1 MKRRTAAAVLFV
13 LLLGSTEALSSPTPQ
28 ERQRQF
34 AHLPDWTGIWIADD
48 GIMTRLGLRNDVEGD
63 SGPTFK
69 DRILNQHRPYN
80 AEWQAKV
87 QAALAKRETDRQ
99 AGRLTAKE
107 CGFYF
112 PGVMESPWAFEVLNT
127 PEQTV
132 FIFAGREIRHIYTD
146 GRGHPPSDELWPL
159 PWGDSIGRW
168 EGDTLVVDTVSV
180 TAHSEPFQLNPIF
193 SSAAH
198 FTERIRK
205 VGKDRLEDTMT
216 MEDPAALTQPWTVT
230 LPYTRVTT
238 IDRLVHGDCMENDR
252 NAVVDGK
259 LTVTPR

>member
-1 MKRRTAAAVLFV
+1 MNRGTVAVCFVILVFTARAW
-13 LLLGSTEALSSPTPQ
+13 GSPNSQ
-28 ERQRQF
+28 ERQRIF
-34 AHLPDWTGIWIADD
+34 AKLPDWTGIWIADD
-48 GIMTRLGLRNDVEGD
+48 GVMTRLGLRNDVEGD

-69 DRILNQHRPYN
+69 DLIIVRNSPPYN
-80 AEWQAKV
+80 PEWQGKV
-87 QAALAKRETDRQ
+87 QAAQKAESKYDLSF
-99 AGRLTAKE
+99 KE

-159 PWGDSIGRW
+159 PWGDSIGHW
-168 EGDTLVVDTVSV
+168 EGDTLVVDTISV
-180 TAHSEPFQLNPIF
+180 MAHSVLFQLNPIF
-193 SSAAH
+193 SPSAH

-205 VGKDRLEDTMT
+205 VAKGRLEDTMT
-216 MEDPAALTQPWTVT
+216 MDDPVALTRPWKIAI
-230 LPYTRVTT
+230 PYTHVTT

-252 NAVVDGK
+252 NPIVNGAA
-259 LTVTPR
+259 TVTPP